1 VGYLIL
7 ENGVYLF
14 GLTQLSRVPFL
25 VEIGVLLDVFVA
37 VFVMGIVVFHINRE
51 FDSIS
56 AANLVELRES

>member
-1 VGYLIL
+1 
-7 ENGVYLF
+7 VYLF

-37 VFVMGIVVFHINRE
+37 VFVMGIVVFHVNRE

-56 AANLVELRES
+56 SANLVELRES